1 MSYEAV
7 DLRREVDAGQREIVT
22 LGFVDHELPSG
33 MHDRS
38 HLNYKWSNP
47 ADRDP
52 WAGRGK
58 VRRLGHMN
66 YTATARAALS
76 ASCSPQALNT
86 LRSSVVTGDQPE
98 PKAPPP
104 PAALEQSFQH
114 CECLKVAD

>member
-52 WAGRGK
+52 VGGERQGK
-58 VRRLGHMN
+58 KVGTYELHGH
-66 YTATARAALS
+66 
-76 ASCSPQALNT
+76 SPCGSECVLQ
-86 LRSSVVTGDQPE
+86 SPGPEHSPVVSGNR
-98 PKAPPP
+98 
-104 PAALEQSFQH
+104 
-114 CECLKVAD
+114 